1 MPAPQ
6 VVVFDVNETL
16 FDLAGLDPRFADV
29 GLDPALRA
37 LWFARTL
44 RDGFALAAAGDYR
57 PFREVA
63 TATMRGLPGADSL
76 GEDAVGAV
84 LDGFAELEPHP
95 DVEPALR
102 ALRAAGVRVVTL
114 SVGSAELN
122 RRQLDR
128 AGLGDLVE
136 RTLSADGVRR
146 WKPAPEPYRYA
157 AAECGVPVDR
167 MALVAVHSWDT
178 HGATRAGLRAA
189 WVSRLEGRRPESF
202 GTPAVCADDLEDA
215 VAQLLDA

>member
-1 MPAPQ
+1 
-6 VVVFDVNETL
+6 
-16 FDLAGLDPRFADV
+16 
-29 GLDPALRA
+29 
-37 LWFARTL
+37 
-44 RDGFALAAAGDYR
+44 
-57 PFREVA
+57 
-63 TATMRGLPGADSL
+63 
-76 GEDAVGAV
+76 V

-102 ALRAAGVRVVTL
+102 ALRAAAVRVVTL

-157 AAECGVPVDR
+157 AQECGVPVDR
-167 MALVAVHSWDT
+167 MALVAVHAWDT

-189 WVSRLEGRRPESF
+189 WVSRLEGRHPESF
-202 GTPAVCADDLEDA
+202 TAPEVLADDLEDA
-215 VAQLLDA
+215 VAQLLEA